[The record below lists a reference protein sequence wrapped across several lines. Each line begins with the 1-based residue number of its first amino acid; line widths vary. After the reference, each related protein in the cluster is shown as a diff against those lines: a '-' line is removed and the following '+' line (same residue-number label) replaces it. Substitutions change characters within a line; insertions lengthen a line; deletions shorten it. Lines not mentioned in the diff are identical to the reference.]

1 MDEYLLEKLFVI
13 LWQELKR
20 LQGQKS
26 STMALRHVSSDPYE
40 NYDPS
45 EYVKRIDKEISD
57 VSQIIEA
64 LSKDYYFDKT
74 KYLKR
79 GKN

>member
-1 MDEYLLEKLFVI
+1 MDEILLEKLFVI

-20 LQGQKS
+20 LEGQKS
-26 STMALRHVSSDPYE
+26 STMALCHVSE
-40 NYDPS
+40 NYNPS
-45 EYVKRIDKEISD
+45 EYVKCIDKDISD
-57 VSQIIEA
+57 VSLMIEA

-79 GKN
+79 GKENA